1 MIFTRIIFKIKFPD
15 EIICYFEGDKL
26 YTSNHLFPIDTDNIV
41 GVKIIST
48 SNYRSNRA
56 YKVSIKLKARFFR
69 YTFGI
74 GHISKDKEQKKY
86 DYFLKKM
93 IEEDNI
99 SQNSKYLDSVYIDID
114 YYNLL
119 DIEDKVYIG
128 EFILSNEVYRFKYK
142 FTKDNRYD
150 EKISSIYNSFLNS
163 NLVWYSIDKRYIN
176 KMYRIEVLEYIDD
189 ISLIS
194 DIAFCDL
201 KLEYHLDSN
210 IYLNKKIYWRNL
222 KWLVF

>member
-1 MIFTRIIFKIKFPD
+1 MKNKFRIYLAIFSLILFLCLGIFSLYTAFSAEYYGIFKYLIVAILIIAYIILAYMIFTRIIFKIKFPD

-86 DYFLKKM
+86 DYFLKELK
-93 IEEDNI
+93 
-99 SQNSKYLDSVYIDID
+99 
-114 YYNLL
+114 
-119 DIEDKVYIG
+119 
-128 EFILSNEVYRFKYK
+128 
-142 FTKDNRYD
+142 
-150 EKISSIYNSFLNS
+150 
-163 NLVWYSIDKRYIN
+163 KRHIN
-176 KMYRIEVLEYIDD
+176 YEIK
-189 ISLIS
+189 
-194 DIAFCDL
+194 
-201 KLEYHLDSN
+201 
-210 IYLNKKIYWRNL
+210 
-222 KWLVF
+222 